1 MGLLDRLL
9 GREQRA
15 ISFQSL
21 FGAGDDLTS
30 SGTFAATV
38 VNSETAFQVNA
49 IYGAVSLIA
58 DTISTLPVSA
68 FVRRDG
74 ARIPFRPTPT
84 WVTKP
89 DVDTTREA
97 FYGAAIVSLL
107 LDGNCFV
114 RVFTSPSTGEIINMS
129 VLNPIHVEIQRN
141 GLGRVMFKVQGE
153 PNMLSSE
160 EVIFIPDVVRPG
172 HIRGVSRVEALKE
185 NFGLAIALQNYAAKF
200 FGSGTQTSGVI
211 EFPGNLTA
219 EQAKNLQEGFD
230 ARHRG
235 WGKSHRTGIISG
247 GAKYVPTSVENDKAQ
262 FLDSRRL
269 AVEDVARAFNIPSN
283 MLNIPGA
290 NTFASVEANAI
301 QFVTHTVRPI
311 VQKLEGAF
319 SPLMQRTQGGE
330 NAFIKFNID
339 GLLRADINSRMTAYS
354 TGLNSGFLTI
364 NDVRRLEDLRP
375 IEDESADT
383 VRVPLANVNVE
394 AADLVAT
401 DKRVSMVSKL
411 VLAGFD
417 PAEALSV
424 MGLPAIEH
432 SGVPSVQL
440 QGLQNLI
447 PEGGDVTKVY
457 EVE

>member
-1 MGLLDRLL
+1 MGLFDRLL
-9 GREQRA
+9 GREERA

-21 FGAGDDLTS
+21 WGAGDDLTS
-30 SGTFAATV
+30 SGTFSATV

-74 ARIPFRPTPT
+74 ARIPFRPTPD

-114 RVFTSPSTGEIINMS
+114 RIYSNQRGEVVNLT
-129 VLNPIHVEIQRN
+129 VLNPMHVEIERN
-141 GLGRVMFKVQGE
+141 GLGRVMFRIQGE
-153 PNMLSSE
+153 DNMLSSD

-219 EQAKNLQEGFD
+219 EQAKALQEGFD

-235 WGKSHRTGIISG
+235 WGRSHRTGIISG

-290 NTFASVEANAI
+290 NTYSSVEANAI
-301 QFVTHTVRPI
+301 QFVTHTLRPI
-311 VQKLEGAF
+311 VAKLEGAF

-330 NAFIKFNID
+330 NAFIKFNLD

-375 IEDESADT
+375 IEDASADT

-411 VLAGFD
+411 VLAGYD
-417 PAEALSV
+417 PAEALAV
-424 MGLPAIEH
+424 MGLPALSH
-432 SGVPSVQL
+432 TGVPSVQL
-440 QGLQNLI
+440 QALQNLVQ
-447 PEGGDVTKVY
+447 EGDDPTTIY